1 MPCVPCRACRA
12 CDSPLSLLPTAPP
25 ASLCAC
31 ANDAQQY
38 ADAFALGRYDGQF
51 LLTAGGSD
59 YTVNLWAIQPT
70 ALEAAAVLGGE
81 GLTP

>member
-1 MPCVPCRACRA
+1 MPCVRACRACRA
-12 CDSPLSLLPTAPP
+12 GDSPLSLLPTAPP
-25 ASLCAC
+25 ASLCA
-31 ANDAQQY
+31 NDAQQY
-38 ADAFALGRYDGQF
+38 ADAFALARYDGQF